1 MSFSRF
7 GILAATVALGVLTYA
22 APVSF
27 APAFADDTI
36 LPDEI
41 VPPTPV
47 HKAKPAAAAT
57 TAQPVPAAKTAS
69 AAPAAPGGAITV
81 SLPASVLDDAIQD
94 YLKRHPEA
102 VMEAL
107 QASQAKQ
114 QGQQTADAEKAIV
127 ANKKDIYD
135 DKNSPVAGN
144 PKGKQ
149 TLVEFFDY
157 SCHYCKQIHPDLQT
171 LLSEDHDLKVIY
183 KDFPILGPQ
192 GMLGAKAALAAKM
205 QGKYVE
211 MHNALFD
218 YKDGPID
225 DAAIQ
230 KISAQIGVN
239 YDKLKTDM
247 DKPEIAQEIADNNK
261 LAQALNIHG
270 TPSLIIN
277 GQFFG
282 GALPLDVLKQ
292 KVQDTS
298 KAG

>member
-1 MSFSRF
+1 
-7 GILAATVALGVLTYA
+7 
-22 APVSF
+22 
-27 APAFADDTI
+27 
-36 LPDEI
+36 
-41 VPPTPV
+41 
-47 HKAKPAAAAT
+47 
-57 TAQPVPAAKTAS
+57 
-69 AAPAAPGGAITV
+69 
-81 SLPASVLDDAIQD
+81 
-94 YLKRHPEA
+94 
-102 VMEAL
+102 
-107 QASQAKQ
+107 
-114 QGQQTADAEKAIV
+114 
-127 ANKKDIYD
+127 
-135 DKNSPVAGN
+135 
-144 PKGKQ
+144 
-149 TLVEFFDY
+149 
-157 SCHYCKQIHPDLQT
+157 
-171 LLSEDHDLKVIY
+171 
-183 KDFPILGPQ
+183 
-192 GMLGAKAALAAKM
+192 
-205 QGKYVE
+205 

-218 YKDGPID
+218 YKDGPLD